1 MTLQEA
7 YKLALES
14 AERWWEYIPL
24 QSFYPKKWMFYRDM
38 MQDLRAMQ
46 KTDEHIWHEFLT
58 EAYLT
63 GYLTALA
70 DRIED
75 AELPEYEREKVT
87 QNSNEKCQEPRMA
100 VPEVP

>member
-1 MTLQEA
+1 MTLEEA
-7 YKLALES
+7 YRLAEAS
-14 AERWWEYIPL
+14 AERWWNYIPE
-24 QSFYPKKWMFYRDM
+24 QSIYPKKWMFFRDM

-63 GYLTALA
+63 GYLCALA

-75 AELPEYEREKVT
+75 AEKPKHEL
-87 QNSNEKCQEPRMA
+87 
-100 VPEVP
+100 